1 MEKSDASM
9 SLIKSFKSET
19 RNLNAKKPSQ
29 ISNPIKYQESR
40 DIPNLK
46 EALFEIN
53 ADLGNVIKQ
62 EFTTLQLAS
71 WLILLIENH
80 KLSGNDL

>member
-1 MEKSDASM
+1 M
-9 SLIKSFKSET
+9 
-19 RNLNAKKPSQ
+19 
-29 ISNPIKYQESR
+29 SNPIKYQESR

-62 EFTTLQLAS
+62 EFTTLS
-71 WLILLIENH
+71 
-80 KLSGNDL
+80 